1 MSSDRPDGRPVDEAV
16 RAVGKPV
23 RRSGSRRVVMV
34 SEVDAKRIES
44 GEFGSAEEV
53 LHASDR
59 KLVPVGHAETRPT
72 GTSSSQA
79 SVPASSAAAT
89 ARIEP
94 GSKKQAM
101 SARDREILN
110 EVPPHFGNL

>member
-23 RRSGSRRVVMV
+23 RRSGSRRVVML

-53 LHASDR
+53 LHASGR
-59 KLVPVGHAETRPT
+59 KLVPARARVEPN
-72 GTSSSQA
+72 SQ
-79 SVPASSAAAT
+79 
-89 ARIEP
+89 
-94 GSKKQAM
+94 KQAM